1 MEKTNLIK
9 QLVEQHNIIRK
20 NPASYVPHLEK
31 HLTYFKGDVMY
42 KPGETCGLQ
51 TNEGKAAYNECISF
65 LKSQKALGEVT
76 LDEQLSRA
84 AQDHAD
90 DIGPKGVTGH
100 VGSDG
105 SSVDDRISRYVDW
118 DVTIM
123 ENIDFGSS
131 SAVEVIISLIVD
143 DGVPS
148 RGHRNNI
155 FNPKAKFVGVG
166 SGDHTEYG
174 TCTVIN
180 YTGGIAGYKNGGKS
194 PAKPSAGTSNN
205 NKPTPAK
212 PTPANSTPAKFQP
225 AEEDEEVDMDD
236 IPEGTVSIST
246 NTTTKTVNG
255 KTTKTVTKTFT
266 MADGSQKI
274 LQTTETS
281 G

>member
-1 MEKTNLIK
+1 
-9 QLVEQHNIIRK
+9 
-20 NPASYVPHLEK
+20 
-31 HLTYFKGDVMY
+31 
-42 KPGETCGLQ
+42 
-51 TNEGKAAYNECISF
+51 
-65 LKSQKALGEVT
+65 VT

-148 RGHRNNI
+148 RGHRSNI
-155 FNPKAKFVGVG
+155 FNSKAKFVGVG

-180 YTGGIAGYKNGGKS
+180 YIGGISGYKNGGKT
-194 PAKPSAGTSNN
+194 PAKPSAGNSNV

-212 PTPANSTPAKFQP
+212 PTPAMPTPSHFTPSDFTPVKF
-225 AEEDEEVDMDD
+225 DEINMDD
-236 IPEGTVSIST
+236 FPEGTVSIST
-246 NTTTKTVNG
+246 QTNTTTING